1 MSIDKATDPA
11 RAAIGERLAE
21 ARAERSMGQRELAN
35 AVGKSLRSVASW
47 EAGESMPDADALAA
61 ADRVGIDVLYVITGR
76 RGGQLSEQQSLLV
89 SYTSGMPGRAMAAT
103 LMTAQVLGEYA
114 VPGRDRPDEAE
125 RTGGA
130 TLTFHGDVTQA
141 IGGNLVTQHNV
152 LHAMEKDAATPQR
165 RPRK

>member
-114 VPGRDRPDEAE
+114 VPGRDRPADDSSG
-125 RTGGA
+125 RA
-130 TLTFHGDVTQA
+130 TLNFHGDVTQA
-141 IGGNLVTQHNV
+141 IGGNLTAQTNV
-152 LHAMEKDAATPQR
+152 LHAAEKTAARPQR
-165 RPRK
+165 APRK